1 MKALKIVAV
10 LMVGYICVIVT
21 FESLLGYFQPGGQS
35 TLSITT
41 TDTSGAAQTRV
52 VVRLVSDGNLYVA
65 ANHWPRA
72 WYHQA
77 LANPKVLIGF
87 FGQSEPAAP
96 YLATLVTGAEQARV
110 AADNPTSFG
119 FRLLTGFPPRYFL
132 RLDPASDSDNLKA
145 VAR

>member
-10 LMVGYICVIVT
+10 LIVGYICVIVT
-21 FESLLGYFQPGGQS
+21 FESLLGYFQPSGQS

-41 TDTSGAAQTRV
+41 TDASGTAQTRV

-77 LANPKVLIGF
+77 LANPKVLIDF
-87 FGQSEPAAP
+87 YGQSEPAAP

-110 AADNPTSFG
+110 ATDNPTSFG

-132 RLDPASDSDNLKA
+132 RLDPASDSDSLKA
-145 VAR
+145 VER